1 MNEDGTPP
9 ASGAYVLGHDDVE
22 LRRLTTQAR
31 LIDPITRRFLTDGG
45 IAAGMRV
52 LDVGSGAGHVAF
64 LAAELVGDSGEIVGV
79 DRSAAAVEAAQ
90 NEAQARSLGNVSFIE
105 GDPAQMVF
113 DMPFDALVGRYV
125 LQFQAD
131 PSDVLRRLAG
141 HVRPGGRVV
150 FHELDWGGLWS
161 VPPAP
166 THDRCCG
173 WVVETLRLSGA
184 QTSMGLN
191 LHATFVAAG
200 LADPSLSLE
209 AIIGGGAQAV
219 VAVRQVVDLVGTL
232 APAMQRLGVASAAEI
247 GYDTLFDRMMDETRT
262 LRCVIVGRLQ
272 IGCWSATS

>member
-1 MNEDGTPP
+1 MNEDSTP
-9 ASGAYVLGHDDVE
+9 AAGAAYVLGHDERE
-22 LRRLTTQAR
+22 LRRLATQAR
-31 LIDPITRRFLTDGG
+31 LIDPITRRFLADGG

-64 LAAELVGDSGEIVGV
+64 VAAELVGDAGEVVGV

-90 NEAQARSLGNVSFIE
+90 IEAQARSLRNVSFLA
-105 GDPAQMVF
+105 GDPAQMSF
-113 DMPFDALVGRYV
+113 DRPFDGLIGRYV

-131 PSDVLRRLAG
+131 PSDLLRRLAA

-161 VPPAP
+161 FPPAP
-166 THDRCCG
+166 MHDRCCS
-173 WVVETLRLSGA
+173 WVVETLRRSGA

-191 LHATFVAAG
+191 LHATFLAAG
-200 LADPSLSLE
+200 LADPTLRLE

-247 GYDTLFDRMMDETRT
+247 GYDTLFDRMMDETQT
-262 LRCVIVGRLQ
+262 LGCVIVGRLQ
-272 IGCWSATS
+272 IGCWSVRS